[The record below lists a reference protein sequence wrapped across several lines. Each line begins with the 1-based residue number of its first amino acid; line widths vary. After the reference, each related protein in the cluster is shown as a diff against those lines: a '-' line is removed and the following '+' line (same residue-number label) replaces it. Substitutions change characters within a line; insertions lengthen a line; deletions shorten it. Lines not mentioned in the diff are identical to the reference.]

1 MGLLEKAGKMQTDEP
16 KAAKKKA
23 DKKVAEPKAVPK
35 PRKERRQKKER
46 APRKKR
52 ERKARVPRT
61 MPEGYESAGKAAK
74 FARRL
79 VDTIVTYGALFATL
93 GTFAMVDSD
102 FTIFW
107 IAAFALMLVNI
118 AVLPW
123 KTNRSVGMFLT
134 RTRFINWKGNHP
146 HWSHQV
152 LRNLTTLF
160 VMAAIIGVALGAG
173 GTGSAEMNW
182 TILGIAIAIGLIPIS
197 NYIFTKIRI
206 ANGHD
211 QNMWDTMYGA
221 WLVVGKKEETE
232 GGSRWM
238 ERLESLGD
246 WGEKRGWA
254 GGDDEED
261 DSADTEDES

>member
-23 DKKVAEPKAVPK
+23 EKKVAEPKAARK
-35 PRKERRQKKER
+35 PRKERRAKKER
-46 APRKKR
+46 TPRPKR

-79 VDTIVTYGALFATL
+79 VDTIVTYGALFGTL

-107 IAAFALMLVNI
+107 IASLALMLVNI

-152 LRNLTTLF
+152 LRNLTTMF
-160 VMAAIIGVALGAG
+160 VMASIIGIAIGAG
-173 GTGSAEMNW
+173 GNVSGEMNW
-182 TILGIAIAIGLIPIS
+182 TTIGIGVAIGLIPVS
-197 NYIFTKIRI
+197 NYIFTKIRL
-206 ANGHD
+206 ANGQD

-221 WLVVGKKEETE
+221 WLVVGAKDESES
-232 GGSRWM
+232 GGRWM
-238 ERLESLGD
+238 SRLESLGD

-254 GGDDEED
+254 GADTEED
-261 DSADTEDES
+261 DAVDSEGDD